1 MTPTVQQRFAA
12 ATLLCL
18 ALGGCGGDVV
28 DAPQVSPAD
37 VTATVEPQVRAFCGG
52 CHATPRPDSYPR
64 AAWYEEVRRGYDF
77 YHESGRLDLQPPV
90 QAAVVAWYQERAPE
104 KLPLAVTPS
113 TPSPIRFRVESLE
126 QAAFQTGPD
135 PAVSFLDWQP
145 HDRALW
151 LSDMRH
157 GLVVLAP
164 LAAGGSSMQWR
175 ACAHPVAVRECDL
188 DGNGV
193 NDLVMADLGSFLP
206 EDHDRGRLVW
216 QRDGARDPEATPQVL
231 LDGVGRIADVRVADL
246 NGNGRLDLVVAEF
259 GWHRTG
265 GIHILWNQPSPSDA
279 DALPTFSVETIDRR
293 PGTIHVPVADLDG
306 DGRLDI
312 VALISQEHESVTAF
326 LNRPDGF
333 QPVTLYQAPD
343 PSWGSSGIELVDLDQ
358 DGDLDVLYTNGDTF
372 DSYVVKPYHG
382 ITWLENTGDFPF
394 RSHSLAAMPGVHRA
408 LAADLDGDGD
418 LDIVAAALIPGKL
431 RDQTDASGLD
441 AVLWLEQVAPGRFVR
456 HTLRTG
462 DPAHA
467 AIAVGD
473 FDRNGDL
480 DFVVGC
486 FWDGPSAGNNPAAL
500 VFWNDGPVNT
510 PAAQAR

>member
-1 MTPTVQQRFAA
+1 
-12 ATLLCL
+12 
-18 ALGGCGGDVV
+18 
-28 DAPQVSPAD
+28 
-37 VTATVEPQVRAFCGG
+37 
-52 CHATPRPDSYPR
+52 
-64 AAWYEEVRRGYDF
+64 
-77 YHESGRLDLQPPV
+77 
-90 QAAVVAWYQERAPE
+90 
-104 KLPLAVTPS
+104 
-113 TPSPIRFRVESLE
+113 
-126 QAAFQTGPD
+126 
-135 PAVSFLDWQP
+135 
-145 HDRALW
+145 
-151 LSDMRH
+151 
-157 GLVVLAP
+157 
-164 LAAGGSSMQWR
+164 
-175 ACAHPVAVRECDL
+175 
-188 DGNGV
+188 
-193 NDLVMADLGSFLP
+193 
-206 EDHDRGRLVW
+206 
-216 QRDGARDPEATPQVL
+216 
-231 LDGVGRIADVRVADL
+231 
-246 NGNGRLDLVVAEF
+246 
-259 GWHRTG
+259 
-265 GIHILWNQPSPSDA
+265 
-279 DALPTFSVETIDRR
+279 
-293 PGTIHVPVADLDG
+293 VPVADLDG
-306 DGRLDI
+306 DGRPDI
-312 VALISQEHESVTAF
+312 VALISQEHECVTAF

-333 QPVTLYQAPD
+333 QPVVLYQAPD

-358 DGDLDVLYTNGDTF
+358 DGDLDVLSTNGDTF

-382 ITWLENTGDFPF
+382 ITWLENAGDFPF
-394 RSHSLAAMPGVHRA
+394 RAHSLAAMPGVHRA